1 MTDQNDDAAAADE
14 PPARESHLSLD
25 KIPVPHDHPPVHA
38 MYALLGLGV
47 VAAALGFTGI
57 DLGVPGLGPDTA
69 RVIAVVAFGL
79 ALMAKFVRATRL
91 HDDDAAAFSIR
102 AVDHYIGLLEQAVLV
117 ALLATVVLVAAGSA
131 LSDKLAHHQFGR
143 WWYTTV
149 RAATFSIAMMG
160 AVFATQQQRHL
171 AMDLV
176 SKRLPPRGRL
186 VLGLVLELLTIA
198 IAVLFYRSGM
208 HQRDTVG
215 ESEEP
220 LSILGLHIIDQ
231 DVVTMIPIGAAL
243 IMVHCALHVAIGVDY
258 LVRGKLPPERARSGH

>member
-1 MTDQNDDAAAADE
+1 MTDPKDDAAAADE

-25 KIPVPHDHPPVHA
+25 QIPVPHDRPPVQA

-47 VAAALGFTGI
+47 LAAVLGFTGI
-57 DLGVPGLGPDTA
+57 SLGVPGLGGDTM
-69 RVIAVVAFGL
+69 RAVAVLAFGL
-79 ALMAKFVRATRL
+79 AIMARFVRAAKL
-91 HDDDAAAFSIR
+91 HDDDAAAYSLR

-117 ALLATVVLVAAGSA
+117 ALLATVVLVAASSA

-149 RAATFSIAMMG
+149 RAGTFSIAMMG

-186 VLGLVLELLTIA
+186 VLGLLLELLTIA
-198 IAVLFYRSGM
+198 IAVLFYRSGL

-215 ESEEP
+215 DSEEP
-220 LSILGLHIIDQ
+220 LSIFGMHVNDQ

-243 IMVHCALHVAIGVDY
+243 IIVHCLLHVAIGTDY